1 MFHFKKYAAMQH
13 IKKCNYCIAAL
24 HNYLMKNNYKQ
35 LLKPYKNEVI
45 NMIKKIIRG
54 IMLAQAAS
62 AARRTLRYLSDRDL
76 DDMGLS
82 RTTFVEGVVESVK
95 ADIDTNF
102 VDQPMSKVIRSA
114 INPNL
119 IGAG

>member
-1 MFHFKKYAAMQH
+1 
-13 IKKCNYCIAAL
+13 
-24 HNYLMKNNYKQ
+24 MKNYYKQ
-35 LLKPYKNEVI
+35 LLTLCNGEVI
-45 NMIKKIIRG
+45 NMFKNMIRG

-82 RTTFVEGVVESVK
+82 RSTFVEGVVESVK
-95 ADIDTNF
+95 ADIDANIA
-102 VDQPMSKVIRSA
+102 DQPMSKVIRSA

>member
-1 MFHFKKYAAMQH
+1 MFK
-13 IKKCNYCIAAL
+13 
-24 HNYLMKNNYKQ
+24 
-35 LLKPYKNEVI
+35 
-45 NMIKKIIRG
+45 NMIRA

-82 RTTFVEGVVESVK
+82 RSTFVEGVVESVK
-95 ADIDTNF
+95 ADIDANIA
-102 VDQPMSKVIRSA
+102 DQPMSKVIKSA